1 MNYFANREERKEH
14 AVRHT
19 EQMKTMFPK
28 RIVSCIT
35 NSKIYGEKAL
45 TPKRSET
52 KGTPD
57 MIFVNEDTVS
67 AILKYADD
75 KTAVLNFASFKN
87 PGGMFIEGSS
97 AQEESLC
104 HESYLYNVLKEIKG
118 YYEWNN
124 EHKNKALYVNRA
136 IYTPN
141 VVFARKDA
149 KMVDV
154 LTCAAP
160 NYKAAA
166 RYQHVTKEE
175 NDRVLKDRIEF
186 VRDICETENVEI
198 FITGAF
204 GCGVF
209 GQNANT
215 VAQLFYNAFKD
226 SSVKKVIFAVPG
238 NDKNAQAFRQ
248 MFKEGE

>member
-1 MNYFANREERKEH
+1 
-14 AVRHT
+14 
-19 EQMKTMFPK
+19 
-28 RIVSCIT
+28 
-35 NSKIYGEKAL
+35 
-45 TPKRSET
+45 
-52 KGTPD
+52 
-57 MIFVNEDTVS
+57 
-67 AILKYADD
+67 
-75 KTAVLNFASFKN
+75 
-87 PGGMFIEGSS
+87 
-97 AQEESLC
+97 
-104 HESYLYNVLKEIKG
+104 
-118 YYEWNN
+118 
-124 EHKNKALYVNRA
+124 
-136 IYTPN
+136 
-141 VVFARKDA
+141 
-149 KMVDV
+149 MVDV

-160 NYKAAA
+160 NYKVAA

-175 NDRVLKDRIEF
+175 NDQVLKDRIEF
-186 VRDICETENVEI
+186 VRDICETENVGI